1 MANLSSPLSGC
12 LVERPA
18 AATRGERENRGRGS
32 THKKT
37 KTVFFLRGVLPL
49 LSPSAF
55 PPTKCLESWH
65 PLRSAC
71 WRAWPWYVEYE
82 NEKSKKKQKRNL
94 ESRISL
100 ANCQETGDFARAEA
114 SFPARIPLFFAS
126 RGWQRLSVFERR
138 SERRSRCPSWH
149 LPLLGKREKCIEARR
164 ANGGRGFD
172 CTNFHSASLARHL
185 ICAERGFCFC
195 NIASFCKTQDSRKAA
210 EKKKKR
216 RAKGDFAEEGV
227 TRSSMA
233 TASPFFLAPAL
244 SPTLSLPLALSPS
257 LARSLLVLLALAAAH
272 PMTPTP
278 RRGSSGGART
288 IFSPRSRRN

>member
-126 RGWQRLSVFERR
+126 RGWKTSISVREAVEKALSMPVLASSTTR
-138 SERRSRCPSWH
+138 
-149 LPLLGKREKCIEARR
+149 EAREM
-164 ANGGRGFD
+164 
-172 CTNFHSASLARHL
+172 H
-185 ICAERGFCFC
+185 
-195 NIASFCKTQDSRKAA
+195 
-210 EKKKKR
+210 
-216 RAKGDFAEEGV
+216 
-227 TRSSMA
+227 
-233 TASPFFLAPAL
+233 
-244 SPTLSLPLALSPS
+244 
-257 LARSLLVLLALAAAH
+257 
-272 PMTPTP
+272 
-278 RRGSSGGART
+278 
-288 IFSPRSRRN
+288 